1 MREEMS
7 RKNGIKQIMH
17 RSPSFSAVLYLIK
30 QRLQHPQDFSN
41 FSEDEKKL
49 LYEIQKNGYVIIPD
63 FIDKEFCNNC
73 IKDLDLMIKNHPELI
88 QKNSDL
94 RFFGAEYLSENIMRF
109 ANNKF
114 LKILGNHYNTIETD
128 NGFTLANV
136 IEFSELSKK
145 VGSGGGWHRDS
156 KNRQFKTILY
166 LNDVTKENG
175 AYQIIKKSHK
185 LLPLLDDIKTGGLDY
200 KIVRYF
206 DEQINKILNKN
217 PERLHTITGKAGTL
231 IIKDCSAI
239 HRGSPLKSGIRY
251 ALTNYYF
258 YLSQI
263 NTRLTDHFS
272 PQVSPEKVL
281 EKAKAILS

>member
-1 MREEMS
+1 MS
-7 RKNGIKQIMH
+7 LKGNMKQIMY
-17 RSPSFSAVLYLIK
+17 RNPSLAAVLYLFR
-30 QRLQHPQDFSN
+30 QRLQHPQNFSN

-49 LYEIQKNGYVIIPD
+49 LYEIQRNGYVVIPD

-73 IKDLDLMIKNHPELI
+73 IKDMDLMMKNHQEVV
-88 QKNSDL
+88 QKYSDL
-94 RFFGAEYLSENIMRF
+94 RIFGSEHFSKNIMRF
-109 ANNKF
+109 ASNKF
-114 LKILGNHYNTIETD
+114 LKTLANHYNTRETD

-136 IEFSELSKK
+136 IEFSEASKK
-145 VGSGGGWHRDS
+145 IGSGGGWHRDS

-185 LLPLLDDIKTGGLDY
+185 LLPLLDDIRVGGLDY
-200 KIVRYF
+200 KIVRYS
-206 DEQINKILNKN
+206 DQQINKILNKN
-217 PERLHTITGKAGTL
+217 PERLHTITGKAGTV

-251 ALTNYYF
+251 ALTNYYY

-263 NTRLTDHFS
+263 NPTLTDHFA
-272 PQVSPEKVL
+272 PLASPEKVL
-281 EKAKAILS
+281 EKAKATYLYN

>member
-1 MREEMS
+1 MS
-7 RKNGIKQIMH
+7 LKGNMKQIVY
-17 RSPSFSAVLYLIK
+17 RNPSLAAGLYLFR
-30 QRLQHPQDFSN
+30 QRLQHPQNFSN

-49 LYEIQKNGYVIIPD
+49 LYEIQRNGYVVIPD

-73 IKDLDLMIKNHPELI
+73 IKDMDLMMKNHQEVV
-88 QKNSDL
+88 QKYSDL
-94 RFFGAEYLSENIMRF
+94 RIFGSEHFSKNIMRF
-109 ANNKF
+109 ASNKF
-114 LKILGNHYNTIETD
+114 LKTLANHYNTIETD

-136 IEFSELSKK
+136 IEFSEASKK

-200 KIVRYF
+200 KIVRYS
-206 DEQINKILNKN
+206 DQQINKILNKN
-217 PERLHTITGKAGTL
+217 PERLHTITGKAGTV

-251 ALTNYYF
+251 ALTNYYY

-263 NTRLTDHFS
+263 NTTLTEHFA
-272 PQVSPEKVL
+272 PLASPEKVL
-281 EKAKAILS
+281 EKAKATYLDN

>member
-1 MREEMS
+1 M
-7 RKNGIKQIMH
+7 KQIVY
-17 RSPSFSAVLYLIK
+17 RNSSLAAGLYLFR
-30 QRLQHPQDFSN
+30 QRLLHPQDFSN

-49 LYEIQKNGYVIIPD
+49 LIEIQRNGYVVIPD

-73 IKDLDLMIKNHPELI
+73 IKDMDLMMKNHQEVV
-88 QKNSDL
+88 QKYSDL
-94 RFFGAEYLSENIMRF
+94 RIFGSEHFSENIMRF

-114 LKILGNHYNTIETD
+114 LKTLANHYNTIETD

-136 IEFSELSKK
+136 IEFSEESKNL
-145 VGSGGGWHRDS
+145 GSGGGWHRDS
-156 KNRQFKTILY
+156 KNRQFKAILY
-166 LNDVTKENG
+166 LNDVTEENG

-200 KIVRYF
+200 KIVRF
-206 DEQINKILNKN
+206 SDQQINKILNKN
-217 PERLHTITGKAGTL
+217 PERLHTLTGKAGTV

-239 HRGSPLKSGIRY
+239 HRGSPLKSGKRY

-263 NTRLTDHFS
+263 NTKLTEHFA
-272 PQVSPEKVL
+272 PLASPEKVL
-281 EKAKAILS
+281 EKAKGTYLYN

>member
-1 MREEMS
+1 M
-7 RKNGIKQIMH
+7 KQIVY
-17 RSPSFSAVLYLIK
+17 RNPSLAAGLYLFR
-30 QRLQHPQDFSN
+30 QRLQHPQNFSN

-49 LYEIQKNGYVIIPD
+49 LYEIQRNGYVVIPD

-73 IKDLDLMIKNHPELI
+73 IKDMDLMMKNHQEVV
-88 QKNSDL
+88 QKYSDL
-94 RFFGAEYLSENIMRF
+94 RIFGSEHFSENIMRF

-114 LKILGNHYNTIETD
+114 LKTLANHYNTVETD
-128 NGFTLANV
+128 NCFTLANV
-136 IEFSELSKK
+136 IEFSEASKK

-200 KIVRYF
+200 KIVRYS
-206 DEQINKILNKN
+206 DQQINKILNKN
-217 PERLHTITGKAGTL
+217 PERLHTITGKAGTV

-251 ALTNYYF
+251 ALTNYYY

-263 NTRLTDHFS
+263 NPTLTKHFA
-272 PQVSPEKVL
+272 PLASPEKVL